1 MEERARDEDVLRA
14 EELTG
19 PRRILE
25 ICGQRSANF
34 DSIWVLQQDWDLL
47 FSLNE
52 TVIEELGERVTR

>member
-34 DSIWVLQQDWDLL
+34 DSIWILRQDWDLL

-52 TVIEELGERVTR
+52 TVIEELEERVTR